1 MNLSLFSHS
10 KEYIFSIKPNIL
22 GWNCNA
28 TGYFVLTLGQELLV
42 LQWQLNFQ
50 NDKILIL
57 EYLSQPV
64 QKGLL
69 QIILVGK
76 EEYGRCFL
84 AGRE

>member
-1 MNLSLFSHS
+1 
-10 KEYIFSIKPNIL
+10 
-22 GWNCNA
+22 
-28 TGYFVLTLGQELLV
+28 LGQELLV

-76 EEYGRCFL
+76 KKYGRAFL
-84 AGRE
+84 AGSE